1 MEVVMAQK
9 HKVTVSVD
17 PPKQRPTSTERR
29 KAANAA
35 IATKQQ
41 DLKREAAERRAKRER
56 DDS

>member
-1 MEVVMAQK
+1 MAPK

-56 DDS
+56 ESE